1 MPLVQTTK
9 KPYLPE
15 LDIVRAIGIM
25 AVVMIHSTSSAVSS
39 YDHSSSFYPVYVFLN
54 LFSKFAVPVFIFLS
68 GFVLFYNY
76 YGKPWTLRT
85 TGQFYKKR
93 ITKLAIPFVLFS
105 FLYWAFV
112 KLVGPGFVD
121 LKTFIGYFTDPI
133 FWDKLLIGKTYT
145 HLYFIVII
153 IQFYLLAPL
162 LLSTL
167 KRFPSLGNHIVW
179 IGLLVQW
186 VFIYKIVPMFHL
198 KYAASYSLTYMFY
211 FAAGAFIGIH
221 YLKLAGWI
229 KIQKQNASA
238 GKIAA
243 WIALW
248 TLFLGSGIYMVMN
261 GYHMNVYGHF
271 LITSKQLEYV
281 NEVQC
286 VTAGLVLI
294 QLSHWIYDRWNKVF
308 VRALLHIGATS
319 FGIYLLH
326 PIVTYYNRL
335 MPTGGSSLLYHLS
348 MAIGFL
354 IALILPWLIVSL
366 SAKWK
371 WHWLLFGPLPT
382 NKQTAPYSTA
392 PPGATTTL

>member
-1 MPLVQTTK
+1 MSLTQSAK
-9 KPYLPE
+9 KPHLPE

-25 AVVMIHSTSSAVSS
+25 AVVMIHSTSSAVNS
-39 YDHSSSFYPVYVFLN
+39 YDHASSFYPVYVFLN
-54 LFSKFAVPVFIFLS
+54 MFSKFAVPVFIFLS

-76 YGKPWTLRT
+76 FGKPWTLES

-93 ITKLAIPFVLFS
+93 ITKLAIPFILFS
-105 FLYWAFV
+105 FFYWAFV

-121 LKTFIGYFTDPI
+121 LKTFIGYFADPV

-162 LLSTL
+162 MLSVL
-167 KRFPSLGNHIVW
+167 KKFPALGNHIVW

-186 VFIYKIVPMFHL
+186 LFIYKVVPL
-198 KYAASYSLTYMFY
+198 YGLTNTASYSFTYLFY

-229 KIQKQNASA
+229 KIRKQNASA
-238 GKIAA
+238 GKISA
-243 WIALW
+243 WVALW
-248 TLFLGSGIYMVMN
+248 TLFLGSSIYMVMN
-261 GYHMNVYGHF
+261 GYHFNAYNKF
-271 LITSKQLEYV
+271 LISSKQLELV

-286 VTAGLVLI
+286 VTAGLALI
-294 QLSHWIYDRWNKVF
+294 QLSHWIYDKWNKTL

-326 PIVTYYNRL
+326 PVVTYFNRTV
-335 MPTGGSSLLYHLS
+335 PTGGSSFLYHLW
-348 MAIGFL
+348 AATGFL
-354 IALILPWLIVSL
+354 IALLLPWLIVSL
-366 SAKWK
+366 SARWK

-382 NKQTAPYSTA
+382 SKKAAPSNTNSKIS
-392 PPGATTTL
+392 ATL